1 MKLNYNYQDD
11 NGQYAP
17 RVLAANGMQVINPTE
32 QMYIDAGYHKVVT
45 QPPTPAEPTAE
56 EIAEANRLARIEEL
70 KTLLWKSDYKAIKFA
85 EGWITPEDY
94 ADIKAQRQAWRVEIN
109 ELESEE

>member
-45 QPPTPAEPTAE
+45 QPPTEEQLAEMQRQAR
-56 EIAEANRLARIEEL
+56 IAELKQLLAE
-70 KTLLWKSDYKAIKFA
+70 SDYKAIKFA

-94 ADIKAQRQAWRVEIN
+94 ADTKAQRQAWRVEIN